1 MKSAKTHVV
10 ASTALCA
17 LTLAATLAARGAL
30 PEQVPMQW
38 GLTGEASSF
47 WPWGLTGEASSFWPR
62 DAVVFGV
69 PAACVAINLLVSAR
83 LASKGENR
91 IAMYYIAP
99 AIALLATAA
108 IVFLGTR

>member
-10 ASTALCA
+10 ASAALCA

-47 WPWGLTGEASSFWPR
+47 WPR
-62 DAVVFGV
+62 DAVVLGV

-83 LASKGENR
+83 LAGRGEGR
-91 IAMYYIAP
+91 VAMYYVAP

-108 IVFLGTR
+108 TVFLGTR